1 MPVKRTIPSAG
12 RAIRPAGRGGL
23 LVLCALL
30 SGCMNSG
37 FPGAAMFS
45 GARPTDLAAAGEIS
59 QASDAAEA
67 RGETRSALIDT
78 LVARRSVLPVSGPYG
93 QVADAVLTAN
103 KGPAAAELR
112 VARLKAEAKSKNWL
126 PTIGPSI
133 DLTSLGAL
141 AASILVEQV
150 LFDNGK
156 RKAERAFAAAD
167 VEVAAVTLSE
177 EMNKRVY
184 EGLDYY
190 ITAQSAAEQAAL
202 AERAVGRMAE
212 YGRIMGLRVTG
223 GISDLSEDRVIRQKI
238 AEMRSVAS
246 ADREAAMTAQAQLAA
261 MVDRP
266 LSDLKGLST
275 LQPGRPDD
283 KALEVLK
290 AEGEGRRLVAQAK
303 MQRAGLLP
311 GLTASATIAEGGIV
325 SGLRA
330 SAENAFGFGTGASL
344 RALKATEE
352 LATQR
357 SASAADD
364 SQRSIVALERK
375 IATLAARE
383 TEEASVLRQTSANL
397 KMFTEQYKMGRRPL
411 MELVGMYETYAR
423 LERDQAALKYDRA
436 LLQLQIAQLRG
447 QLVDGKQM

>member
-1 MPVKRTIPSAG
+1 MF
-12 RAIRPAGRGGL
+12 GG
-23 LVLCALL
+23 AQ
-30 SGCMNSG
+30 
-37 FPGAAMFS
+37 
-45 GARPTDLAAAGEIS
+45 PTDLAATGEIGR
-59 QASDAAEA
+59 ASDAAEA
-67 RGETRSALIDT
+67 RGETRSALIDG

-133 DLTSLGAL
+133 DLTSLASL

-156 RKAERAFAAAD
+156 RKAERVFAAAD
-167 VEVAAVTLSE
+167 VEVAAVSLAQ

-184 EGLDYY
+184 EGLSYY
-190 ITAQSAAEQAAL
+190 INSQRSREQAAL

-212 YGRIMGLRVTG
+212 YGRIMGVRVSG

-238 AEMRSVAS
+238 AEMRAVSS
-246 ADREAAMTAQAQLAA
+246 ADREAAMTAQAELAA
-261 MVDRP
+261 MVDQP
-266 LSDLKGLST
+266 LSNLKGLST
-275 LQPGRPDD
+275 LQPDPP
-283 KALEVLK
+283 AATPLAVLK
-290 AEGEGRRLVAQAK
+290 AEGEGRRLVADAK

-311 GLTASATIAEGGIV
+311 GLKASANITKGGVV

-330 SAENAFGFGTGASL
+330 SAESAFGFGTAANL
-344 RALKATEE
+344 EALQATEE

-357 SASAADD
+357 SAGTADD
-364 SQRSIVALERK
+364 SQRQIVALERK
-375 IATLAARE
+375 ITTLAARE
-383 TEEASVLRQTSANL
+383 TEEAAVLRQTSANL

-436 LLQLQIAQLRG
+436 LLRLQIAQLRG
-447 QLVDGKQM
+447 QLVDGRQM